1 MVIIVPNIL
10 EVMSFRISTRVAKKL
25 CPDPQGKWI
34 AATYVVYC
42 ILTQILC
49 VVSQKKLQLLRPPDA
64 LPGLCPWTPL
74 GDFRPQ
80 TSSLLLSPNN
90 PVRSTPLPV
99 RRATTY
105 GIITRCFHEFPA
117 HVNCHRPL

>member
-49 VVSQKKLQLLRPPDA
+49 VVSQKKTSASASPRRTTGA
-64 LPGLCPWTPL
+64 LPLDPAGGLPSPDL
-74 GDFRPQ
+74 QSSFIPQ
-80 TSSLLLSPNN
+80 
-90 PVRSTPLPV
+90 
-99 RRATTY
+99 
-105 GIITRCFHEFPA
+105 
-117 HVNCHRPL
+117 